1 MKLLLRR
8 FGILFV
14 IIGVIILAFS
24 EFKQLENNS
33 LLIWSG
39 ILIVGGL
46 VIYIILNNIIE

>member
-8 FGILFV
+8 SGILFV

-24 EFKQLENNS
+24 EFREQENNS

-39 ILIVGGL
+39 VLIVGGL
-46 VIYIILNNIIE
+46 IIYIILNNIIE